1 MAHPASESRQP
12 LIVVED
18 DPFPRILQVVLDPT
32 VTQERTDAFIDFFA
46 HTADFRAW
54 CDSVRAAVGTM
65 YPSTVV
71 TVKTQEDLR
80 AKLPGA
86 QAVVTE
92 SLAVGAEELEAGM
105 DLKLVQ
111 KYGLITRAID
121 TAACRARGLPV
132 ATQRRRSNIA
142 CAEASLALM
151 LDIAKK
157 LHITHGLLSME
168 QLQAAGYQPKM
179 YDRRHTGNS
188 NWARIP
194 GIRMLYE
201 STLGIVGFGEIGRE
215 LSTRAAA
222 MGMKVLYWQRT
233 PVPAAEAAV
242 YGAEYAP
249 IETLLAA
256 SDYVSVQ
263 LPGNAS
269 TRHILDRGR
278 IAQMKPGTILV
289 NSSRADLIERAAVV
303 DALASGH
310 LGGFGLD
317 TPYDEPGS
325 ADDPLLKFPNVT
337 ITPHTAAQPRT
348 NALKDLGEMMIG
360 MAKLL
365 GHVPAR

>member
-1 MAHPASESRQP
+1 
-12 LIVVED
+12 
-18 DPFPRILQVVLDPT
+18 
-32 VTQERTDAFIDFFA
+32 
-46 HTADFRAW
+46 
-54 CDSVRAAVGTM
+54 
-65 YPSTVV
+65 
-71 TVKTQEDLR
+71 
-80 AKLPGA
+80 
-86 QAVVTE
+86 
-92 SLAVGAEELEAGM
+92 
-105 DLKLVQ
+105 
-111 KYGLITRAID
+111 
-121 TAACRARGLPV
+121 
-132 ATQRRRSNIA
+132 
-142 CAEASLALM
+142 M

-215 LSTRAAA
+215 LSIRAAA
-222 MGMKVLYWQRT
+222 LGMRVLYWQRT

-249 IETLLAA
+249 IESMLAQ
-256 SDYVSVQ
+256 SDFVSVQ

-278 IAQMKPGTILV
+278 IAQMKPGCILV
-289 NSSRADLIERAAVV
+289 NSSRSDLIERAAVL

-317 TPYDEPGS
+317 TPYDEPGA
-325 ADDPLLKFPNVT
+325 ADDPMLAYPNVT

-360 MAKLL
+360 MAGLL
-365 GHVPAR
+365 GHAKVR

>member
-1 MAHPASESRQP
+1 MAEAAASRP

-18 DPFPRILQVVLDPT
+18 DPFPRILQAVLDPA
-32 VTQERTDAFIDFFA
+32 VTLERVNAFIDFFS
-46 HTADFRAW
+46 TDADFLAW
-54 CDSVRAAVGTM
+54 RESVRAAVGSM
-65 YPSTVV
+65 YPATVV
-71 TVKTQEDLR
+71 TAKDQDELR

-86 QAVVTE
+86 VALVTE
-92 SLAVGAEELEAGM
+92 SLAVGAEELAAGTS
-105 DLKLVQ
+105 LRLVQ
-111 KYGLITRAID
+111 KYGTILRAID
-121 TAACRARGLPV
+121 TAACRARGVPV

-142 CAEASLALM
+142 CAEMSLALM

-168 QLQAAGYQPKM
+168 QLQAAGYRPKLF
-179 YDRRHTGNS
+179 DRRHTGNS

-194 GIRMLYE
+194 GLRMLYE

-215 LSTRAAA
+215 LSLRAAA
-222 MGMKVLYWQRT
+222 MGMRVLYWQRT
-233 PVPAAEAAV
+233 PIPAAEAAV
-242 YGAEYAP
+242 FGASFAP
-249 IETLLAA
+249 IETLLAQ

-278 IAQMKPGTILV
+278 IAQLKRGAILV
-289 NSSRADLIERAAVV
+289 NSSRADLIEREAVL

-325 ADDPLLKFPNVT
+325 ADDPLLQFPNVT

-348 NALKDLGEMMIG
+348 NALKDLAEMMSG
-360 MAKLL
+360 MAMQL
-365 GHVPAR
+365 GFVATR

>member
-1 MAHPASESRQP
+1 MADSRQP

-32 VTQERTDAFIDFFA
+32 ATKERTDAFIDFFA
-46 HTADFRAW
+46 HTADFPAW
-54 CDSVRAAVGTM
+54 CDDIRSKVGTM
-65 YPSTVV
+65 YPATVV
-71 TVKTQEDLR
+71 TAKTQEDLR

-86 QAVVTE
+86 EAIVTE
-92 SLAVGAEELEAGM
+92 SLAVGLDELAAGN

-111 KYGLITRAID
+111 KYGMITRAID
-121 TAACRARGLPV
+121 AAACRERGIPV

-142 CAEASLALM
+142 CAEHSIALM
-151 LDIAKK
+151 HDIAKK

-215 LSTRAAA
+215 LSIRAAA
-222 MGMKVLYWQRT
+222 LGMRVLYWQRT

-249 IETLLAA
+249 IESMLAQ
-256 SDYVSVQ
+256 SDFVSVQ

-278 IAQMKPGTILV
+278 IAQMKPGCILV
-289 NSSRADLIERAAVV
+289 NSSRSDLIERAAVL

-317 TPYDEPGS
+317 TPYDEPGA
-325 ADDPLLKFPNVT
+325 ADDPMLAYPNVT

-360 MAKLL
+360 MAGLL
-365 GHVPAR
+365 GHVKVR

>member
-1 MAHPASESRQP
+1 MADSRQP

-32 VTQERTDAFIDFFA
+32 VTAERTEAFIDFFA
-46 HTADFRAW
+46 HTADFPSW
-54 CDSVRAAVGTM
+54 CEGVRAQVGTM
-65 YPSTVV
+65 YPATVV
-71 TVKTQEDLR
+71 TAKSQEELR
-80 AKLPGA
+80 SKLPGA
-86 QAVVTE
+86 QALVTE
-92 SLAVGAEELEAGM
+92 SLAVGAEELAVANE
-105 DLKLVQ
+105 LRLVQ
-111 KYGLITRAID
+111 KYGTVLRAID
-121 TAACRARGLPV
+121 VVACRARGLPV

-142 CAEASLALM
+142 CAEHSLALM

-157 LHITHGLLSME
+157 LHITHGLLSTE

-215 LSTRAAA
+215 LSSRATA
-222 MGMKVLYWQRT
+222 MGMRVLYWQRT
-233 PVPAAEAAV
+233 PVPAAEAGV
-242 YGAEYAP
+242 FGAEYAP
-249 IETLLAA
+249 IEALLAQ

-289 NSSRADLIERAAVV
+289 NSSRSDLIERQAVL

-325 ADDPLLKFPNVT
+325 ADDPLLAFPNVT

-348 NALKDLGEMMIG
+348 NALKDLEQMMVG
-360 MAKLL
+360 MAGLL
-365 GHVPAR
+365 GHVAVR

>member
-1 MAHPASESRQP
+1 
-12 LIVVED
+12 
-18 DPFPRILQVVLDPT
+18 
-32 VTQERTDAFIDFFA
+32 
-46 HTADFRAW
+46 
-54 CDSVRAAVGTM
+54 M
-65 YPSTVV
+65 YPATVV
-71 TVKTQEDLR
+71 TAKTQEDLR

-86 QAVVTE
+86 EAIVTE
-92 SLAVGAEELEAGM
+92 SLAVGPDELAAGK

-121 TAACRARGLPV
+121 AAACRERGIPV

-142 CAEASLALM
+142 CAEHSIALM

-215 LSTRAAA
+215 LSIRAAA
-222 MGMKVLYWQRT
+222 LGMRVLYWQRT

-249 IETLLAA
+249 IESMLAQ
-256 SDYVSVQ
+256 SDFVSVQ

-278 IAQMKPGTILV
+278 IAQMKPGCILV
-289 NSSRADLIERAAVV
+289 NSSRSDLIERAAVL

-317 TPYDEPGS
+317 TPYDEPGA
-325 ADDPLLKFPNVT
+325 ADDPMLAYPNVT

-348 NALKDLGEMMIG
+348 NALKDLGEMMTG
-360 MAKLL
+360 MAGLL
-365 GHVPAR
+365 GHVKVR

>member
-1 MAHPASESRQP
+1 M
-12 LIVVED
+12 
-18 DPFPRILQVVLDPT
+18 
-32 VTQERTDAFIDFFA
+32 VTA
-46 HTADFRAW
+46 
-54 CDSVRAAVGTM
+54 
-65 YPSTVV
+65 
-71 TVKTQEDLR
+71 KTQEDLR

-86 QAVVTE
+86 EAIVTE
-92 SLAVGAEELEAGM
+92 SLAVGLDELAAGN

-111 KYGLITRAID
+111 KYGMITRAID
-121 TAACRARGLPV
+121 AAACRERGIPV

-142 CAEASLALM
+142 CAEHSIALM

-215 LSTRAAA
+215 LSIRAAA
-222 MGMKVLYWQRT
+222 LGMRVLYWQRT

-249 IETLLAA
+249 IESMLAQ
-256 SDYVSVQ
+256 SDFVSVQ

-278 IAQMKPGTILV
+278 IAQMKPGCILV
-289 NSSRADLIERAAVV
+289 NSSRSDLIERAAVL

-317 TPYDEPGS
+317 TPYDEPGA
-325 ADDPLLKFPNVT
+325 ADDPMLAYPNVT

-360 MAKLL
+360 MAGLL
-365 GHVPAR
+365 GHVKVR